1 MTQIIYKQLI
11 SIGIGS
17 NLKQNTTLS
26 YFIVPGKTPKKD
38 VTLPYAAAVT
48 ASPPPPPLL
57 FYGSKK
63 VQWEQIFSWDQA
75 PCTVKIH

>member
-48 ASPPPPPLL
+48 ASPPPPLSYFMEAKRCNGNKYSAGIKLL
-57 FYGSKK
+57 
-63 VQWEQIFSWDQA
+63 VQ
-75 PCTVKIH
+75 